1 MNAFQEELKSFTS
14 KKYASAKSQLER
26 DNWGRLDKY
35 IANVSGIEESQS
47 DRILCKYA
55 LWAAWIMNN
64 RSPFHMGSIR
74 KSTRL
79 KRRPEKKKT
88 LPGPIH
94 ARMILTNNPHAKEYV
109 TWITRKPNFFE
120 RPI

>member
-26 DNWGRLDKY
+26 DNWGRLDK
-35 IANVSGIEESQS
+35 
-47 DRILCKYA
+47 LCKYA

-74 KSTRL
+74 KSARL
-79 KRRPEKKKT
+79 KRRPEKKKA

-109 TWITRKPNFFE
+109 TWINRKTNFFE